1 MCRKGGS
8 SLEFYADVIVD
19 ITSGELDRTF
29 QYRIP
34 EPLSDTVQIGSQ
46 VVIPFGK
53 GNRRVNGFVVGIS
66 TQPKIEA
73 VKIKDIQEVEAG
85 ANAIESQLIA
95 LAGWMRETCG
105 GTMNQA
111 LKTVLP
117 VRKKTAAKEEKLVFL
132 AVSRPEA
139 EKLLEDMKRR
149 HANARARLLTALLE
163 VSPLP
168 ASSVSAKLSVD
179 RRTIRALEEAGI
191 VRVESVRT
199 WRNPLERMK
208 QEGTVPR
215 LNAIQRRIIEAIRS
229 RWEAGDNRPSLLF
242 GVTGSGKTEVY
253 MELIA
258 GCIAQGKQAI
268 VLIPEIALTFQTVLR
283 LWHRFGDRVSVLHSK
298 LSAGERSD
306 QFERAKSGEL
316 DVVIGP
322 RSALFAPLPDIGV
335 IIIDE
340 EHEPSYKSEKV
351 PCYHARETAIARA
364 RLCGAAVV
372 LGSATPAVETYEK
385 ALRGEYYLY
394 EMPERVSSRP
404 LPTVWTE
411 DMRQQMRQGNRSI
424 LSFRLRSLMEDRLS
438 RGEQIMLFLN
448 RRGMAGFVSCRSCG
462 QVMKCPHCDVS
473 LSLHRGGSLVC
484 HYCGTTRPMVQ
495 ICPECGSPYI
505 GGFRAGTEKVEEYV
519 KKEFP
524 EARVLRMDFDTT
536 RQKDGHE
543 KILSAFGEGEADILI
558 GTQMI
563 VKGHDFGNVTL
574 VGVLA
579 ADLSLGVSDYRAS
592 ERTFQLL
599 VQAAGRAGR
608 GQRRGEVVIQTYQ
621 PDHFAIVTAA
631 RQDYKRFYEQEMQFR
646 RLMRYPPVWQMLV
659 IHLASEQEDL
669 VTEAAGLLQRKL
681 TALFGEHP
689 RDVQVIG
696 PADAMVARV
705 KDRWRKVIYIKCPDY
720 GKLVST
726 KDVLE
731 ETWRE
736 QPLADSVSLLFDF
749 NPMSGF

>member
-1 MCRKGGS
+1 ME
-8 SLEFYADVIVD
+8 LYADVIVD
-19 ITSGELDRTF
+19 ITSGELDRSF
-29 QYRIP
+29 QYRIG
-34 EPLSDTVQIGSQ
+34 ERLSDAVQIGSQ
-46 VVIPFGK
+46 VVIPFGR
-53 GNRRVNGFVVGIS
+53 GNRCVNGFVVGIS
-66 TQPKIEA
+66 TRPKIEA
-73 VKIKDIQEVEAG
+73 EKIKEIQDVDAG
-85 ANAIESQLIA
+85 GNAIESQLIA

-117 VRKKTAAKEEKLVFL
+117 VRKKTAAKEDKLVFL

-149 HANARARLLTALLE
+149 HASARARLLTALLE

-168 ASSVSAKLSVD
+168 VSSVSAKLSVD
-179 RRTIRALEEAGI
+179 RRTIRALEEAGV

-199 WRNPLERMK
+199 WRNPLEGRK
-208 QEGTVPR
+208 QEGTIPR
-215 LNAIQRRIIEAIRS
+215 LNDTQRRIIEAIRS
-229 RWEAGDNRPSLLF
+229 CWEAGDRRPSLLF

-268 VLIPEIALTFQTVLR
+268 VLIPEIALTFQTLLR
-283 LWHRFGDRVSVLHSK
+283 FWRRFGDRVSVLHSK

-364 RLCGAAVV
+364 KLCEAAVV
-372 LGSATPAVETYEK
+372 LGSATPAVESYEK
-385 ALRGEYYLY
+385 ALRGEYHLY

-404 LPTVWTE
+404 LATVWTE

-424 LSFRLRSLMEDRLS
+424 LSFRLRALMEDRLS
-438 RGEQIMLFLN
+438 RGEQMMLFLN

-462 QVMKCPHCDVS
+462 QVIKCPHCDVS

-484 HYCGTTRPMVQ
+484 HYCGYTRPMVQ

-579 ADLSLGVSDYRAS
+579 ADLSLGASDYRAS

-621 PDHFAIVTAA
+621 PDHFCITAA
-631 RQDYKRFYEQEMQFR
+631 AAQDYKRFYEQEMQFR

-659 IHLASEQEDL
+659 MHLASEQEDL
-669 VTEAAGLLQRKL
+669 VTEAAALLQQKL
-681 TALFGEHP
+681 KDLCGEHP

-736 QPLADSVSLLFDF
+736 QTLADSVSLLFDF